1 MNSIF
6 KEIEMLKVEK
16 STEEILQAALDDA
29 HNIDVHDAVLT
40 IESAKENLRREKFN
54 ASLKILADNNNF
66 TEYARMMN
74 EDAERSLV
82 IDRKVVI
89 GG

>member
-1 MNSIF
+1 
-6 KEIEMLKVEK
+6 MLKVEN
-16 STEEILQAALDDA
+16 STEEILQAAIDNEYALDR
-29 HNIDVHDAVLT
+29 
-40 IESAKENLRREKFN
+40 ESFVKIILATQENLRREKFN